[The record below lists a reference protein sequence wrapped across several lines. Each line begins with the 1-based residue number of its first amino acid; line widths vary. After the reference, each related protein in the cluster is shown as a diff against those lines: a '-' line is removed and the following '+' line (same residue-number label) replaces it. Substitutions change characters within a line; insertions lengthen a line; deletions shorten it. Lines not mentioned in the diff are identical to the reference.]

1 MHDKGVAAAI
11 LAVSELRYQATRHM
25 KLIFD
30 HFANAIHPK
39 AQVCAVIFEDSQNC
53 TQNAPRAAAESVAT
67 KIEAG
72 IDSAILAAN
81 NPVAASEH
89 FMGLVQANDPS
100 SLRTRKLF
108 TNANYSLV
116 RNLSSDIEIE
126 LSLHECLQE
135 CPLHSILLNEIHA
148 FSAASNFVFT
158 IAAMIFE
165 SIQNEIE
172 EILSSAW
179 VKSRNKLDVIFVNY
193 R

>member
-1 MHDKGVAAAI
+1 M
-11 LAVSELRYQATRHM
+11 R
-25 KLIFD
+25 
-30 HFANAIHPK
+30 
-39 AQVCAVIFEDSQNC
+39 DSQNC

-81 NPVAASEH
+81 NLVAASEH

-100 SLRTRKLF
+100 SLPHQETIH
-108 TNANYSLV
+108 NANYSLV

-126 LSLHECLQE
+126 SSLHECLHE

-148 FSAASNFVFT
+148 FSAASEFACFT

-179 VKSRNKLDVIFVNY
+179 VKSRNKLDVIFATIDDFWGDLEQRVNKKELRNRSLKY
-193 R
+193 ALTCSRQLG